1 MTDRVSRY
9 PGIQA
14 HPELGARRG
23 GLGEKDFEELP
34 PMDLMDK
41 LASLAQRYEELN
53 TLLAQPGTLED
64 MSLLQRYGR
73 EHAELE
79 EVVNKYHELVEN
91 DKQIAEAQEMY
102 NGDEPE
108 MRDLAYEEMERLKAR
123 KEQLLE
129 EVKVSLLPKDIMDEK
144 NAIVTIQ
151 GGAGGDEAALFAGE
165 LFRMYTRY
173 AEGRRWKIE
182 ILDINDTVQG
192 GIKDITFVVKG
203 KGAYNRMKYEGGT
216 HRVQR
221 VPVTEANGRIHTSTA
236 KVIVLPEADDD
247 IKIEI
252 KENDIRVDVYRSTG
266 HGGQSVNTTD
276 SAVRITHLPTGLV
289 VTCQDEKSQLKNKL
303 KALTVLKARLWDL
316 QEAQRQEEL
325 SKTRRSQVQT
335 GDRSEKIRTYN
346 FPQDRVTDHRVGL
359 TRHNLPGVLNGE
371 LDEFIDTLI
380 TVDQADKLQH
390 LFEEEVKVK

>member
-1 MTDRVSRY
+1 
-9 PGIQA
+9 
-14 HPELGARRG
+14 
-23 GLGEKDFEELP
+23 
-34 PMDLMDK
+34 MDLIDK

-53 TLLAQPGTLED
+53 SLMAQPDVLDD
-64 MSLLQRYGR
+64 MALLQRYGR

-79 EVVNKYHELVEN
+79 EVVQKYHELVAN
-91 DKQIAEAQEMY
+91 DKQIDEAQEMY
-102 NGDEPE
+102 EGDDPE
-108 MRDLAYEEMERLKAR
+108 MRELAFEELEHLKTR

-129 EVKVSLLPKDIMDEK
+129 EVKLLLLPKDVMDEK

-151 GGAGGDEAALFAGE
+151 AGAGGDEAALFAAE
-165 LFRMYTRY
+165 LFRMYSRY
-173 AEGRRWKIE
+173 ADTRRWKIE
-182 ILDINDTVQG
+182 MLDANETDQG
-192 GIKDITFVVKG
+192 GIKDMTFVIRG
-203 KGAYNRMKYEGGT
+203 KGAYSRMKYEGGT

-247 IKIEI
+247 IEIEI
-252 KENDIRVDVYRSTG
+252 KDSDIRVDVYRSTG

-303 KALTVLKARLWDL
+303 KALSVLKARLWDL
-316 QEAQRQEEL
+316 EEARRQEEL

-346 FPQDRVTDHRVGL
+346 FPQDRVTDHRIGL
-359 TRHNLPGVLNGE
+359 TRHNLPGILNGE

-380 TVDQADKLQH
+380 TVDQAEKLQH
-390 LFEEEVKVK
+390 LFV

>member
-1 MTDRVSRY
+1 
-9 PGIQA
+9 
-14 HPELGARRG
+14 
-23 GLGEKDFEELP
+23 
-34 PMDLMDK
+34 
-41 LASLAQRYEELN
+41 
-53 TLLAQPGTLED
+53 
-64 MSLLQRYGR
+64 
-73 EHAELE
+73 
-79 EVVNKYHELVEN
+79 
-91 DKQIAEAQEMY
+91 
-102 NGDEPE
+102 
-108 MRDLAYEEMERLKAR
+108 MRL
-123 KEQLLE
+123 
-129 EVKVSLLPKDIMDEK
+129 S
-144 NAIVTIQ
+144 
-151 GGAGGDEAALFAGE
+151 
-165 LFRMYTRY
+165 LFR
-173 AEGRRWKIE
+173 AEPAVTKQHFLQPNSSACIRAMPKEDAGKSKSWISMRRDK
-182 ILDINDTVQG
+182 G

-203 KGAYNRMKYEGGT
+203 KGAYNRLKYEGGT

-221 VPVTEANGRIHTSTA
+221 VPVTEASGRIHTSTA
-236 KVIVLPEADDD
+236 KVIVLPEADED
-247 IKIEI
+247 IQIDI

-346 FPQDRVTDHRVGL
+346 FPQDRVTDHRIGL
-359 TRHNLPGVLNGE
+359 TRHNLPDVLNGE

-390 LFEEEVKVK
+390 LFEEEEVMTSPKTGAGP